1 MPGRRGRTTSAWCR
15 RRPCPGASSTRVP
28 PSSTC
33 ISSSWQS
40 TRGTWPGPLEQLES
54 ARSHPRRAGTERGAR
69 LYQAEVPGHGGSRC
83 PLRRRGTTT
92 LRRRRLGTLRRV
104 YGTRPA
110 SADHAEQLGRGGRRS
125 SRRRPRG
132 RGIPPG
138 MLAELARM
146 LLDAV
151 APRRCAGCDAVS
163 DPPICAGCAAVMSA
177 MPVPQVRRMRHGSA
191 HAGFEFA
198 EPVRAA
204 LHRGKY
210 GGDRR
215 VLLELAAMTSARL
228 SGPRL
233 FTPDAVVAVPTRPA
247 TAPAARLQPGR
258 HPGRRHR
265 RGARCAALRPAQPH
279 SRYPAPERS

>member
-1 MPGRRGRTTSAWCR
+1 
-15 RRPCPGASSTRVP
+15 
-28 PSSTC
+28 
-33 ISSSWQS
+33 
-40 TRGTWPGPLEQLES
+40 
-54 ARSHPRRAGTERGAR
+54 
-69 LYQAEVPGHGGSRC
+69 
-83 PLRRRGTTT
+83 
-92 LRRRRLGTLRRV
+92 
-104 YGTRPA
+104 
-110 SADHAEQLGRGGRRS
+110 
-125 SRRRPRG
+125 
-132 RGIPPG
+132 

-215 VLLELAAMTSARL
+215 VLLELAATTSARL

-233 FTPDAVVAVPTRPA
+233 FTPDAVVAVPLGARRRRQRGYNQADILAAVIAEARDVPLFDQLSRIRDTRPQSARDETTRHSNVAGAFAWSGGDLGGAYIWLVDDVLTTGA
-247 TAPAARLQPGR
+247 TAEAAAAVLS
-258 HPGRRHR
+258 
-265 RGARCAALRPAQPH
+265 GAGASLIDAVVVAAVP
-279 SRYPAPERS
+279 